1 MDSLTN
7 HVTIRNFK
15 SDPIPEELICQ
26 LLHSGIRASTTGNMQ
41 WYSVIVTSDPDLKAG
56 LAKLH
61 FNQPAAVTAPVIL
74 TFCADIKRFKQWC
87 TLNNANPGYNNFM
100 SFFNAS
106 IDTLLVAQNFCITAE
121 NAGLGICYLG
131 TVTYNAPEV
140 IQLLG
145 LPEMVVP
152 VASLAVGWP
161 ESTPELTDRLP
172 LDIVIHRNRYKEYSD
187 EEIREAYKGKENL
200 ESSINFVRVNNK
212 ENLAKVFTD
221 VRYNKKDNEYFSAR
235 FLDAIRSQG
244 FDM

>member
-1 MDSLTN
+1 
-7 HVTIRNFK
+7 
-15 SDPIPEELICQ
+15 
-26 LLHSGIRASTTGNMQ
+26 
-41 WYSVIVTSDPDLKAG
+41 
-56 LAKLH
+56 
-61 FNQPAAVTAPVIL
+61 
-74 TFCADIKRFKQWC
+74 
-87 TLNNANPGYNNFM
+87 
-100 SFFNAS
+100 
-106 IDTLLVAQNFCITAE
+106 
-121 NAGLGICYLG
+121 
-131 TVTYNAPEV
+131 
-140 IQLLG
+140 LLG